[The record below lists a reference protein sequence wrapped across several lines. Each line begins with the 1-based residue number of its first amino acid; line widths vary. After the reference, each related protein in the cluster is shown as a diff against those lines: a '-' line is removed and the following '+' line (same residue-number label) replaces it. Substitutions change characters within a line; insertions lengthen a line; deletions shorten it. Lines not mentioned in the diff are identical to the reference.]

1 MKKRYLIVHD
11 YGMGGVWGVMT
22 ARSGREICQKYP
34 EVKILEV
41 RPAWMSDANYNN
53 ILSNNADGLQGLA
66 IRRADQPAHRS

>member
-53 ILSNNADGLQGLA
+53 ILSNNSFDIDDEPRGWLA
-66 IRRADQPAHRS
+66 RLGNP